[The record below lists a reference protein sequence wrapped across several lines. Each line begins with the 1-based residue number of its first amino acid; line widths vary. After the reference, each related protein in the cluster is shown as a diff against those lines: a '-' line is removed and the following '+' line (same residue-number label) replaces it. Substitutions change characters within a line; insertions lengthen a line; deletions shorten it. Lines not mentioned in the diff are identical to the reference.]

1 MKNFKKT
8 ILTIMLL
15 FAALVLVKPEIAE
28 AKTITKTYDID
39 KVSVDKILAEINTNG
54 KVGVMFSKDKNIF
67 KIKLTTKA
75 KSEKEGIKKMKA
87 FASKVKKS
95 KNNKYGFSYGVKPD
109 DFNYTH
115 YDKKKKVYSN
125 VLHMTANDIYYLN
138 EIAKK
143 ALSVSMIKA
152 DEPEYMLD
160 ENNNK
165 IPGANTIYL
174 YTHEVFPDAKAFKK
188 CSDSVK
194 FEVVSDYISDTV
206 ADSLYTTDK
215 DKRTSFKW
223 KYLYQKK
230 KFGACHELALMEEEI
245 VRAIASDYGYKY
257 EVNWKCGDNGHAMS
271 IVKVKRSDGTYD
283 YFEGSNGSIVYFIS
297 LTEQEKKDCRSDN
310 DMNIGAWMELHPK
323 EFLNEKIEKEAHKY
337 GQEANKNL
345 GPSTDLTKLLQSLN
359 ARNLR
364 DWYEE
369 NMN

>member
-1 MKNFKKT
+1 MKKFKKT

-143 ALSVSMIKA
+143 ELSEQFVVFYAPDKWIG
-152 DEPEYMLD
+152 DDGTPEPGYQEKWLYMS
-160 ENNNK
+160 E
-165 IPGANTIYL
+165 I
-174 YTHEVFPDAKAFKK
+174 FPDAASFKK

-194 FEVVSDYISDTV
+194 FEMITKYINSIE
-206 ADSLYTTDK
+206 LYTDE

-230 KFGACHELALMEEEI
+230 AFGKCHELACMEEEI
-245 VRAIASDYGYKY
+245 VRAIASDYDYKY
-257 EVNWKCGDNGHAMS
+257 EVNWHYNWLGSKGHALAL
-271 IVKVKRSDGTYD
+271 VKVKRSEGTYD
-283 YFEGSNGSIVYFIS
+283 YFQINNASGSAFETLPDKYKNIC
-297 LTEQEKKDCRSDN
+297 TN
-310 DMNIGAWMELHPK
+310 DADGGLEVWMNLHPK
-323 EFLNEKIEKEAHKY
+323 EFLNDKIEKEAYKY
-337 GQEANKNL
+337 GKEAEKNW
-345 GPSTDLTKLLQSLN
+345 GAESELTKLALSLN
-359 ARNLR
+359 ARDVDYN
-364 DWYEE
+364 
-369 NMN
+369 

>member
-1 MKNFKKT
+1 MKMIKK
-8 ILTIMLL
+8 ILLT
-15 FAALVLVKPEIAE
+15 LVLVVGTLVLVPTSAE

-75 KSEKEGIKKMKA
+75 KSEKEGIKKMKD

-143 ALSVSMIKA
+143 ALSEQSVVVAAPDKWIG
-152 DEPEYMLD
+152 DDGTPEPGWQEKWLYMS
-160 ENNNK
+160 E
-165 IPGANTIYL
+165 I
-174 YTHEVFPDAKAFKK
+174 FPDAASFKK

-194 FEVVSDYISDTV
+194 YEMISKYINSI
-206 ADSLYTTDK
+206 SQNLYTDEK
-215 DKRTSFKW
+215 AKRTSFKW

-230 KFGACHELALMEEEI
+230 AFGACHELALMEEEI

-257 EVNWKCGDNGHAMS
+257 EVNWHYNWLGAKGHALAL
-271 IVKVKRSDGTYD
+271 VKVKRSDGTYD
-283 YFEGSNGSIVYFIS
+283 YFQLNNATCVAFQTLPDKYNTEETNDANGGLEVW
-297 LTEQEKKDCRSDN
+297 TN
-310 DMNIGAWMELHPK
+310 LHPK
-323 EFLNEKIEKEAHKY
+323 EFLNDKIEKEAYMY
-337 GQEANKNL
+337 GEEGEKNW
-345 GPSTDLTKLLQSLN
+345 GPESELTKLALSLN
-359 ARNLR
+359 ARDVDFN
-364 DWYEE
+364 
-369 NMN
+369 

>member
-1 MKNFKKT
+1 MKMIKK
-8 ILTIMLL
+8 ILLT
-15 FAALVLVKPEIAE
+15 LVLVVGTLVLVPTSAE

-75 KSEKEGIKKMKA
+75 KSEKEGIKKMKD

-165 IPGANTIYL
+165 RPGSNTIYL

-194 FEVVSDYISDTV
+194 FEVVSDYINSIE
-206 ADSLYTTDK
+206 LYTDE

-230 KFGACHELALMEEEI
+230 KFGKCHELALMEEEI

-257 EVNWKCGDNGHAMS
+257 EVNWNYNLLGSKGHAMS

-283 YFEGSNGSIVYFIS
+283 YFEGSNGTIIYFIS
-297 LTEQEKKDCRSDN
+297 LTEQEKKYFRSDN
-310 DMNIGAWMELHPK
+310 FMSIGVWMELHPK

-337 GQEANKNL
+337 GQEANKNF
-345 GPSTDLTKLLQSLN
+345 GPSTDLTKLLKSLN